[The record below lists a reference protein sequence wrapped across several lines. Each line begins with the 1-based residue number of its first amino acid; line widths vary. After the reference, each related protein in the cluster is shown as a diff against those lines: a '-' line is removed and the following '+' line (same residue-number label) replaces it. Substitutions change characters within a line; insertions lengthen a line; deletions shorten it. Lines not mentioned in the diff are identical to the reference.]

1 MTDVVQLDD
10 ILTYRLVQFR
20 KRIVFDILYQ
30 RPDTIFDG
38 TDDGDYLMFIASNG
52 FQVISRSR
60 MDIQTERL
68 WLLGS
73 KNDSH
78 ADRSGTMVFAMQ
90 EMCDKAYPGFHIA
103 LKEWA
108 DKVKS
113 GDRMTRLSDFRPK
126 PPVAWKVFND
136 SENGNNVN
144 LFVESQRELDGLI
157 SIYGS
162 RHLKITPLYE

>member
-1 MTDVVQLDD
+1 MTDIVQLDD

-20 KRIVFDILYQ
+20 KRIVFDIIYQ

-38 TDDGDYLMFIASNG
+38 ADDGDYLMFIASNG

-103 LKEWA
+103 LREWA

-113 GDRMTRLSDFRPK
+113 GERMTRLSDFRPK
-126 PPVAWKVFND
+126 PPVAWKVVNKVGINTTHFLQ
-136 SENGNNVN
+136 SEEELNN
-144 LFVESQRELDGLI
+144 FI
-157 SIYGS
+157 SIRGKDN
-162 RHLKITPLYE
+162 LLITPLYE

>member
-1 MTDVVQLDD
+1 MTDIVQLED

-20 KRIVFDILYQ
+20 KRIVFDILFQ

-38 TDDGDYLMFIASNG
+38 PDDGDYLMFIASNG

-78 ADRSGTMVFAMQ
+78 ADRSGTMVFATQ
-90 EMCDKAYPGFHIA
+90 DMCEKAYPGFHIA
-103 LKEWA
+103 LREWA

-113 GDRMTRLSDFRPK
+113 GERMTHLSDFRAK
-126 PPVAWKVFND
+126 PPFGWKFSSNQLTNIFIENKEELQSLID
-136 SENGNNVN
+136 SHK
-144 LFVESQRELDGLI
+144 R
-157 SIYGS
+157 
-162 RHLKITPLYE
+162 LKTPYTIIPLYT

>member
-1 MTDVVQLDD
+1 MTDIVQLDD

-38 TDDGDYLMFIASNG
+38 PDDGDYLMFIASNG

-68 WLLGS
+68 WLLGA

-90 EMCDKAYPGFHIA
+90 EMCDKAYPGFHLS

-113 GDRMTRLSDFRPK
+113 GERMTRLSDFRPK
-126 PPVAWKVFND
+126 PPVAYKVTVYGD
-136 SENGNNVN
+136 YENNIQFIESQSTLDKLVKIYGANNVK
-144 LFVESQRELDGLI
+144 VM
-157 SIYGS
+157 
-162 RHLKITPLYE
+162 PLYE

>member
-1 MTDVVQLDD
+1 MSDIIQLDD
-10 ILTYRLVQFR
+10 IITYRLVQFR

-38 TDDGDYLMFIASNG
+38 ADDGDYLMFIASNG

-90 EMCDKAYPGFHIA
+90 EMCDKAYPGFH
-103 LKEWA
+103 LSLREWA

-113 GDRMTRLSDFRPK
+113 GERMTRLSDFRPK
-126 PPVAWKVFND
+126 PPIAHKVTIYGD
-136 SENGNNVN
+136 YENNVQ
-144 LFVESQRELDGLI
+144 FVENELELETLVK
-157 SIYGS
+157 IYGFKNVKV
-162 RHLKITPLYE
+162 LPLYE

>member
-1 MTDVVQLDD
+1 MSDIVQLDD

-30 RPDTIFDG
+30 RPDTIFNG
-38 TDDGDYLMFIASNG
+38 ADDGDYLMFIASNG

-103 LKEWA
+103 LSEWA

-126 PPVAWKVFND
+126 PPVAWKVIADGQVVHFT
-136 SENGNNVN
+136 ETEAG
-144 LFVESQRELDGLI
+144 VETLI
-157 SIYGS
+157 KMYGKDN
-162 RHLKITPLYE
+162 LKIQPLYE

>member
-1 MTDVVQLDD
+1 MTDIVQLDD

-52 FQVISRSR
+52 FQVMSRSR

-68 WLLGS
+68 WLLGC

-103 LKEWA
+103 LREWA

-126 PPVAWKVFND
+126 PPVAWRVVVDGKKVH
-136 SENGNNVN
+136 
-144 LFVESQRELDGLI
+144 FVESQEGLYSLS
-157 SIYGS
+157 SIYGKEN
-162 RHLKITPLYE
+162 LQIQALYE

>member
-1 MTDVVQLDD
+1 MTDIVQLDD

-38 TDDGDYLMFIASNG
+38 TDDGDYFMFIASNG
-52 FQVISRSR
+52 FQVMSRSR

-68 WLLGS
+68 WLLGC

-103 LKEWA
+103 LREWA

-113 GDRMTRLSDFRPK
+113 GERMTRLSDFRPK
-126 PPVAWKVFND
+126 PPVAWKVVSKVGIGITTFI
-136 SENGNNVN
+136 ET
-144 LFVESQRELDGLI
+144 EKELNTLI
-157 SIYGS
+157 SVRGKQNLEIM
-162 RHLKITPLYE
+162 PLYE

>member
-1 MTDVVQLDD
+1 MTDIVQLDD

-38 TDDGDYLMFIASNG
+38 TDDGDYFMFIASNG
-52 FQVISRSR
+52 FQVMSRSR

-68 WLLGS
+68 WLLGC

-113 GDRMTRLSDFRPK
+113 GERMTRLSDFRPK
-126 PPVAWKVFND
+126 PPVAWRVINKV
-136 SENGNNVN
+136 GIPTTT
-144 LFVESQRELDGLI
+144 FVESEAGLQKLAL
-157 SIYGS
+157 IYGKDN
-162 RHLKITPLYE
+162 LEIKPLYE